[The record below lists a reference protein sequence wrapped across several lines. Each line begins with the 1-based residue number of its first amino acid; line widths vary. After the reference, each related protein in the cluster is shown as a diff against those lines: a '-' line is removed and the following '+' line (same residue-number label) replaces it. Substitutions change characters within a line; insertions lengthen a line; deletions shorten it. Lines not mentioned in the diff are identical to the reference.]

1 MSNKR
6 FISGECNAFFFLE
19 ESKTET
25 FTNTVGIYNYNN
37 SKVPVYM
44 AITINEY
51 CTNPLL
57 VVTNNSITYNI
68 TITGS
73 FVSTDVIIIDTEN
86 RIATINGTSTFLSR
100 YPIIEENNYFTC
112 QLEVSSV
119 LKNATYSVTYNY
131 YDQTPYRIYS
141 KLNFDITNNPLII
154 DLPRK
159 YYNENKMTKTIK
171 QKCAFS
177 FENNLINESLD
188 DLVNLNDNT
197 YHIVLSGYNDNKENF
212 NYILCNCELDDFNL
226 DTSEDSPVKE
236 KISGIGWLID

>member
-1 MSNKR
+1 MIP

-25 FTNTVGIYNYNN
+25 FTNTVEVYNYNN
-37 SKVPVYM
+37 IKTYPYIQ
-44 AITINEY
+44 ITLSTN
-51 CTNPLL
+51 CVNPLL
-57 VVTNNSITYNI
+57 IVTNNSTTYNVI
-68 TITGS
+68 ITGS

-86 RIATINGTSTFLSR
+86 RIVTINGVSIFLSR
-100 YPIIEENNYFTC
+100 YPVIEENNYFTC
-112 QLEVSSV
+112 QLEVSGV

-131 YDQTPYRIYS
+131 YNQTPYRIYS

-154 DLPRK
+154 ELPRK
-159 YYNENKMTKTIK
+159 YYNENKTTKTIK
-171 QKCAFS
+171 QKCTFL

-188 DLVNLNDNT
+188 DLINLNDNA